1 MLRRRPRV
9 PLAEDA
15 GHSGKRWAGLAIAA
29 ALVVVTGIGVVLA
42 RDDVLGL
49 LRPRCQAT
57 ALEDS
62 VTFSPEQMH
71 HAATITAI
79 AMKRGLPARAATVAL
94 ATSIQESKLRNITY
108 GDRDSLGL
116 FQQRPSQGWGTE
128 DEILDPVHATNAFY
142 DQLVKV
148 DGYQD
153 MEITQVAQLVQRSAF
168 PEAYADHEREARIIA
183 STLTGYSP
191 GGLGCRLDPTKGATD
206 RKALVTALREELG
219 VSAERTNGTLVVR
232 APDERHAWGI
242 GAWAVAQAEAHQL
255 TSVTVGDRQ
264 WTRTRRSSGWS
275 WHDADDPQDP
285 TTVLLRLTTRSDA

>member
-1 MLRRRPRV
+1 MPRRRSRV

-15 GHSGKRWAGLAIAA
+15 GRSGGRWAAV
-29 ALVVVTGIGVVLA
+29 ALVALLVALTGIGVVLA

-49 LRPRCQAT
+49 LQPRCHAT
-57 ALEDS
+57 ALDES

-79 AMKRGLPARAATVAL
+79 AVKRGLPARAATIAL

-128 DEILDPVHATNAFY
+128 AEILDPVHATNAFY
-142 DQLVKV
+142 DQLVKI

-153 MEITQVAQLVQRSAF
+153 MDVTQVAQQVQKSAF
-168 PEAYADHEREARIIA
+168 PEAYADHEGEARVIA
-183 STLTGYSP
+183 SALSGYSP
-191 GGLGCRLDPTKGATD
+191 GGLGCRLDPTTGATD
-206 RKALVTALREELG
+206 RGALVGALREEIG
-219 VSAERTNGTLVVR
+219 VTAERANGTFVIR

-255 TSVTVGDRQ
+255 TSVTVGDQQ
-264 WTRTRRSSGWS
+264 WSRTRRRSGWS
-275 WHDADDPQDP
+275 WHDADEPQDP
-285 TTVLLRLTTRSDA
+285 ATVVLGLSP